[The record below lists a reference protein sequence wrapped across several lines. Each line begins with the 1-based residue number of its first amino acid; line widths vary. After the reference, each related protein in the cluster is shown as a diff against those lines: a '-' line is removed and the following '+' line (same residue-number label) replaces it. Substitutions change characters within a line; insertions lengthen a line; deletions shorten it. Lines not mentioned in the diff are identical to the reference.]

1 MYCHHSGTRFYLTN
15 RGSLL
20 KTDRTI
26 PLELLDQNWPK
37 FALKP
42 PAWNEELLAEA
53 TTRRS
58 QILLPANSL
67 ALTSVDPIEFITS
80 CKSTN
85 VTGNRLWSCMF
96 CISSCCSL
104 HRIQGWGVL
113 RGACVSSSCTGTILL
128 LLPHQ
133 CTEVLTQLH
142 LTSWKTLRS
151 AGSLCFTEG
160 CVCVGLVLC

>member
-1 MYCHHSGTRFYLTN
+1 MSLGTGCGPACFV
-15 RGSLL
+15 
-20 KTDRTI
+20 
-26 PLELLDQNWPK
+26 PLH
-37 FALKP
+37 
-42 PAWNEELLAEA
+42 
-53 TTRRS
+53 
-58 QILLPANSL
+58 
-67 ALTSVDPIEFITS
+67 VVHFI
-80 CKSTN
+80 
-85 VTGNRLWSCMF
+85 
-96 CISSCCSL
+96 
-104 HRIQGWGVL
+104 RIQGWGVL